1 MRHYEVVVMIHPDQ
15 SDQVESMVERYR
27 SIVEE
32 DGGSIHRLEDWG
44 RRQLAYSINK
54 MHKAHYILMNIEC
67 TIPALKELTDLFKFN
82 DAVIRNQVISMKS
95 AAEGD
100 SAMKLAIEKESS
112 RRDRDDSRSRYDEN
126 SKQSS
131 ESSTK
136 ESPAADKEAPVADKK
151 NSSEETATAESEA

>member
-27 SIVEE
+27 SIIEE

-136 ESPAADKEAPVADKK
+136 ESPAADKETPVADKK
-151 NSSEETATAESEA
+151 NSSEETATVESEA

>member
-27 SIVEE
+27 SIIEE

-136 ESPAADKEAPVADKK
+136 ESPAADKETPVADKK

>member
-27 SIVEE
+27 SIIEE

-136 ESPAADKEAPVADKK
+136 ESPAADKEAPADDKK
-151 NSSEETATAESEA
+151 NSSEETATVESEA

>member
-136 ESPAADKEAPVADKK
+136 ESPAADKETPVADKK

>member
-136 ESPAADKEAPVADKK
+136 ESPSADKEAPADDKK
-151 NSSEETATAESEA
+151 NSSEETATVESEA

>member
-136 ESPAADKEAPVADKK
+136 ESPAADKEAPADDKK
-151 NSSEETATAESEA
+151 NSSEETATVESEA

>member
-27 SIVEE
+27 SIIEE

-136 ESPAADKEAPVADKK
+136 ESPSADKEAPADDKK
-151 NSSEETATAESEA
+151 NSSEETATVESEA

>member
-131 ESSTK
+131 ESQLKRALQLTK
-136 ESPAADKEAPVADKK
+136 KLPQMIKRTVLKRQRQ
-151 NSSEETATAESEA
+151 

>member
-136 ESPAADKEAPVADKK
+136 ESPSADKEAP
-151 NSSEETATAESEA
+151 

>member
-136 ESPAADKEAPVADKK
+136 ESPSADKEAPADDKK